1 MTIGIQEQLENSS
14 GLKLKLT
21 INNNH
26 STMLSV
32 KWGTDYTKISMHK
45 MFLDAPQ
52 NIMDSLVCYLKRE
65 EPMISPAVKMFISDN
80 LKTTAYKKQNDKS
93 NLEVKGNFYNLKELY
108 DDLNKEYF
116 HNKLELNIT
125 WFGKGNERARSKMT
139 FGLYHQTLNLIKIN
153 RILDDAQ
160 YPIFVIQFVI
170 YHEMLHHTCP
180 AFYDIK
186 GQQQIHTKEFKA
198 QEKLFSHYAIAQKW
212 LRDHQ
217 SQFFID

>member
-1 MTIGIQEQLENSS
+1 MSIGIQEQLENSS

-80 LKTTAYKKQNDKS
+80 LKTTAYKKQIDKS

-125 WFGKGNERARSKMT
+125 WFGKGNERARS
-139 FGLYHQTLNLIKIN
+139 
-153 RILDDAQ
+153 
-160 YPIFVIQFVI
+160 
-170 YHEMLHHTCP
+170 
-180 AFYDIK
+180 
-186 GQQQIHTKEFKA
+186 
-198 QEKLFSHYAIAQKW
+198 
-212 LRDHQ
+212 
-217 SQFFID
+217 